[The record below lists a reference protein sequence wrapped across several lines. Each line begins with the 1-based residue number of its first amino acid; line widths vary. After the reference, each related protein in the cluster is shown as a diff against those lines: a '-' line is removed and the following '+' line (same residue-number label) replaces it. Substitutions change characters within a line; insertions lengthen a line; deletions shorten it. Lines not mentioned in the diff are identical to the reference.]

1 MVTPDPPVKIV
12 KNAES
17 IAQTTAV
24 PPGNH
29 PNNARNTFSSRSGA
43 FPSASRKPQSV
54 NNGIDASV
62 GFTASW

>member
-1 MVTPDPPVKIV
+1 MVTPDPPVKTV

-29 PNNARNTFSSRSGA
+29 PNHARNTFRSLSGA
-43 FPSASRKPQSV
+43 LPSASKNPQSV

>member
-1 MVTPDPPVKIV
+1 MVTPEPPVKIV

-29 PNNARNTFSSRSGA
+29 PNQARNTFRSRSGA
-43 FPSASRKPQSV
+43 LPSASRNPQSV
-54 NNGIDASV
+54 KSGIDASV